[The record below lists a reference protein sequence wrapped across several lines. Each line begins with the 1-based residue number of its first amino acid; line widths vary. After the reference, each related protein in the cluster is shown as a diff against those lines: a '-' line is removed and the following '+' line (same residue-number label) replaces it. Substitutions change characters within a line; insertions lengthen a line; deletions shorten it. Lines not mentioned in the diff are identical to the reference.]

1 MSYILL
7 FILGSIVGMFVM
19 CVLIGGGRTELEQKL
34 MILRKQAYS
43 HRQ

>member
-7 FILGSIVGMFVM
+7 FILGLMVGMSLM
-19 CVLIGGGRTELEQKL
+19 CVLIGGGRAELEQKL
-34 MILRKQAYS
+34 MILRKQLYS